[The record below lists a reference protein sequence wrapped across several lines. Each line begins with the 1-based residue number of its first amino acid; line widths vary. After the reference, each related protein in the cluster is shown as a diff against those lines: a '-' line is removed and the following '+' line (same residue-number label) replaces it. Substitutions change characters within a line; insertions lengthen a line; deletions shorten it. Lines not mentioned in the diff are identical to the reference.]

1 MYSGTTLTKLSGRFV
16 GAHQK
21 FDSVSRRH
29 LNKIIDNKTAF
40 PKIRRILS
48 FEGKNGP
55 DGIKR
60 KSPAKDEP
68 WHYFNPFDD
77 KDSELITQIEHH
89 FKELVHH
96 LQQDSVEKSSFEAAW
111 LAHAIVDGLTP
122 AHHYPYEEK
131 LSELRGGAPN
141 DTRTTV
147 KDKIIIPG
155 DTKRDMMKKNWKM
168 WGPKGLIT
176 THGFFEFGVA
186 AIIKP
191 LTFNEAVPTKSQI
204 KQAQNIGIGELF
216 RRSAREIAVL
226 NMYEAYYKKG
236 WTPKL
241 AWQVRHKLGPIIV
254 QTVTLS
260 WYLALVEAGL
270 QPKL

>member
-1 MYSGTTLTKLSGRFV
+1 MYSGTTLTKYSGRIV

-21 FDSVSRRH
+21 LDSVSRRH
-29 LNKIIDNKTAF
+29 LSKITSSKDSF
-40 PKIRRILS
+40 PKIRSILV

-77 KDSELITQIEHH
+77 DDLEIVMLIDQHYEH
-89 FKELVHH
+89 LIAH
-96 LQQDSVEKSSFEAAW
+96 LKAKNNERSSFEAAW

-131 LSELRGGAPN
+131 LTDIRGGEPLS
-141 DTRTTV
+141 TRDSMKTKLV
-147 KDKIIIPG
+147 MPG
-155 DTKRDMMKKNWKM
+155 DTKRDMIKNNWKM
-168 WGPKGLIT
+168 WGPRGLLS

-191 LTFNEAVPTKSQI
+191 LTFNEAVPKKKMI
-204 KQAQNIGIGELF
+204 INAQEIGVSELF
-216 RRSAREIAVL
+216 VRAAREIAVL
-226 NMYEAYYKKG
+226 DMYNNYAKKG
-236 WTPKL
+236 WTPKMT
-241 AWQVRHKLGPIIV
+241 WQVRHKLGPIIV
-254 QTVTLS
+254 QTVTLT
-260 WYLALVEAGL
+260 WYLAMVEAGL
-270 QPKL
+270 QEKL